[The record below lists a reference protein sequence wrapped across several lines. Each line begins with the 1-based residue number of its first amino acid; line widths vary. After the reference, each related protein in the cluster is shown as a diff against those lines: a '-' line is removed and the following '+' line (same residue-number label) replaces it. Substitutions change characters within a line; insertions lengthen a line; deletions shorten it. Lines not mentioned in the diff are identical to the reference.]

1 MESSKAIILSYSP
14 EPEKICASAAR
25 ISNTLGTAIQIYEKT
40 GKDNIGNMI
49 SRVLSLGH
57 KSFIEHV
64 NFTIA
69 FENVSAFAEQFMI
82 EFRLASF
89 TVKSR
94 RYVDFS
100 NMGYYRPVLRFSKDL
115 TENETENESEN
126 ETVNEKGN
134 EKVLKEYDQHMGYLF
149 NEYNYFLESGIP
161 KEDARFILPYSYRS
175 NFYCTVNAREL
186 IHIIYAAI
194 YGRGSRFPELKN
206 LGNSLLKQA
215 MAIIPDIF
223 GCIER
228 VETGNEDKEF
238 KLRNLLK
245 GKISKGEGNAD
256 LTELVA
262 YTPNSEEVVA
272 IAAIVNNTGCGIY
285 EAEELIK
292 KDQNIFNEVLRV
304 VTEDRRGRE
313 LEQANFTFKINRIS
327 LAGLTHMV
335 RHRIQSII
343 VPSFTEFGKTEE
355 YIVPDT
361 IAKNDLLLERY
372 NQVWKVNKSV
382 FSEFKKQGVLEE
394 DLVYLYLSGNL
405 LSITTTM
412 NGRQLYHFLRLRT
425 CDRAQWGIRNI
436 AIDMLGK
443 LRKIAPGLFSKVGP
457 ACFMS
462 SACPEGKMSCG
473 KMKDIKEFFAKE
485 L

>member
-25 ISNTLGTAIQIYEKT
+25 ISTTLGTAIQIYEKT
-40 GKDNIGNMI
+40 EKANIGNMI
-49 SRVLSLGH
+49 SRILSLGH
-57 KSFIEHV
+57 KSFIEHI

-69 FENVSAFAEQFMI
+69 FENVSAFAEEFII

-100 NMGYYRPVLRFSKDL
+100 NMGYYCPVLRFSRDL
-115 TENETENESEN
+115 TENEKG
-126 ETVNEKGN
+126 NEKGN
-134 EKVLKEYDQHMGYLF
+134 EKVIKEYNQHMGYLF

-206 LGNSLLKQA
+206 LGNSLLEQA
-215 MAIIPDIF
+215 MTIIPDIF
-223 GCIER
+223 GCIEK
-228 VETGNEDKEF
+228 VETGTEDKEF

-262 YTPNSEEVVA
+262 YTGNPDEVVA
-272 IAAIVNNTGCGIY
+272 TAAIVNNTGSGID
-285 EAEELIK
+285 EAKELIK
-292 KDQNIFNEVLRV
+292 KDQNIFNEVLKV
-304 VTEDRRGRE
+304 VTEERRGRE

-361 IAKNDLLLERY
+361 IARDNLLLERY

-394 DLVYLYLSGNL
+394 DLVYLYLSGDL

-412 NGRQLYHFLRLRT
+412 NGRQLYHFLQLRT
-425 CDRAQWGIRNI
+425 CNRAQWEIRNI
-436 AIDMLGK
+436 AIDILRK

-462 SACPEGKMSCG
+462 GACPEGKMSCG
-473 KMKDIKEFFAKE
+473 KMKDIKEFFARG
-485 L
+485 LCL